1 MSVTFRFFR
10 SLLSL
15 SFLIFFCSGCTSIDQ
30 QRAASIPIE
39 QLLNDSAFTEFGAY
53 SIERPT
59 DIFALDPQA
68 KTFVAETIEGLH
80 SGDERIEALIHRI
93 FARAD
98 LDLVYEASANTI
110 ASETFKNGSANC
122 LSLSI
127 MTFAMAKEAQLQ
139 SDFQIVEIPE
149 YWTRRGGYTLLNGHI
164 NLRIKAKTNSNIT
177 RLFENV
183 FVVDFDPSAGANK
196 FPTQYASE
204 KVVLAMFYNNK
215 GADALLNE
223 NSDLAYAY
231 LREAIL
237 ADENYAGAWVN
248 LGLLY
253 RKKGLYN
260 LALGAYN
267 QAIALNE
274 DYNTAWENLAILY
287 EHLGDTKAAFDI
299 HTRLDQK
306 RQKNPFYHQM
316 LAEIDR
322 NEGSLENS
330 ILHYKKAIGLNNNQH
345 QFYFGLAT
353 VYFDKGDFEKSEHY
367 LMLAIRKAGKGN
379 VADMY
384 LNKLSALSSFIAS
397 THSK

>member
-1 MSVTFRFFR
+1 MSVTFRFSR

-15 SFLIFFCSGCTSIDQ
+15 SFLVYFCSGCMSADQ
-30 QRAASIPIE
+30 QRAALIPIK
-39 QLLNDSAFTEFGAY
+39 QLLNDSAFAELGTY

-59 DIFALDPQA
+59 AIFALDLQA
-68 KTFVAETIEGLH
+68 KAFVAETIQGLH
-80 SGDERIEALIHRI
+80 SGEEQIEALIHRI

-127 MTFAMAKEAQLQ
+127 MTFAMAKEAQLH
-139 SDFQIVEIPE
+139 SAFQIVEIPE

-164 NLRIKAKTNSNIT
+164 NLRIKVKTNSNVRT
-177 RLFENV
+177 LFEKV
-183 FVVDFDPSAGANK
+183 FVVDFDPSARASK

-204 KVVLAMFYNNK
+204 KLVLAMFYNNK

-223 NSDLAYAY
+223 NNDLAYAY

-237 ADENYAGAWVN
+237 ADKNYPGAWVN

-253 RKKGLYN
+253 RKKGRYN

-267 QAIALNE
+267 RAIALNQ

-287 EHLGDTKAAFDI
+287 QHLGDPKAAFDI
-299 HTRLDQK
+299 LARLDEK

-322 NEGSLENS
+322 NEGSLESS
-330 ILHYKKAIGLNNNQH
+330 ILHYEKAIRLDRNQH

-367 LMLAIRKAGKGN
+367 LMLAKRKAGKGN
-379 VADMY
+379 VAGIYSD
-384 LNKLSALSSFIAS
+384 KLTALSSFVAS